1 MSSHWLE
8 NLSWASQVVL
18 IFVAIVATV
27 AAFVQV
33 RTTKLFELLKY
44 SGITGAKKVSAC
56 CLQVKDGERLE
67 AAASDVCASYDI
79 LGKIIEYDKFER
91 LWPSYGRYFTNY
103 WARSIVDNHDA
114 LESFLRYR
122 RERECPTHTQR
133 SRHSQRLLALRT
145 QSKTRNFKRNNCTVF
160 YLISSR
166 PSVAADSMPLP
177 AWRVGKVAG

>member
-18 IFVAIVATV
+18 IFVATFATV

-44 SGITGAKKVSAC
+44 LESPELRRSRRIVFREIYPRKHEKWWDD
-56 CLQVKDGERLE
+56 VKDGERLE

-91 LWPSYGRYFTNY
+91 LWPSYGRFFTHY

-122 RERECPTHTQR
+122 RERVPNAYSTFSTVAE
-133 SRHSQRLLALRT
+133 AART
-145 QSKTRNFKRNNCTVF
+145 AKPVKDQKLQAK
-160 YLISSR
+160 
-166 PSVAADSMPLP
+166 
-177 AWRVGKVAG
+177 